1 MSKTLH
7 IRKESLITI
16 INEIFT
22 NANVY
27 SPLNFEHIRN
37 IVIDNMSDSTLENV
51 AELILARDPYELVY
65 PGDIVKTIPPNYHEG
80 TNFEIDVLKD
90 MGLLSKEEMV
100 YAKVISDSNWSTSAK
115 YNPLYTQLK
124 IEYIYHDQERQI
136 KYEEATVSPFDL
148 VKLFGKENKDVEKII
163 KDNLKNKKDAQA
175 ISNTDSISL

>member
-27 SPLNFEHIRN
+27 RPLNFEHIKKL
-37 IVIDNMSDSTLENV
+37 VIDNMSDSTLENV
-51 AELILARDPYELVY
+51 AELILAKDPYELVY
-65 PGDIVKTIPPNYHEG
+65 PGDIVKITPPEYHEG
-80 TNFEIDVLKD
+80 TNFEKDVLKD

-124 IEYIYHDQERQI
+124 IEYIYHDQDRQI

-148 VKLFGKENKDVEKII
+148 IKLFGKENKDVEKII
-163 KDNLKNKKDAQA
+163 KDNLKNDKDAKT
-175 ISNTDSISL
+175 ISRIDSVEL

>member
-16 INEIFT
+16 ISEIFT

-27 SPLNFEHIRN
+27 RPLNFEHIKKL
-37 IVIDNMSDSTLENV
+37 VIDNMSDSTLENV
-51 AELILARDPYELVY
+51 AELILAKDPYELVY
-65 PGDIVKTIPPNYHEG
+65 PGDIVKITPPEYHEG
-80 TNFEIDVLKD
+80 TNFEKDVLKD

-124 IEYIYHDQERQI
+124 IQYIYHDQDRQI

-148 VKLFGKENKDVEKII
+148 IKLFGKENKDVEKIL
-163 KDNLKNKKDAQA
+163 KDNLKNIKDAEA
-175 ISNTDSISL
+175 ISSTDSISL

>member
-1 MSKTLH
+1 MSKTLN

-22 NANVY
+22 DANVY
-27 SPLNFEHIRN
+27 RPLNFEHIKKL
-37 IVIDNMSDSTLENV
+37 VIDNMSDSTLENV

-124 IEYIYHDQERQI
+124 IEYIYHDQDRQI

-148 VKLFGKENKDVEKII
+148 EKLYGKEHKDIITIINNKEKKEPNGKTITGVDPI
-163 KDNLKNKKDAQA
+163 AF
-175 ISNTDSISL
+175 

>member
-27 SPLNFEHIRN
+27 RPLNFEHIKKL
-37 IVIDNMSDSTLENV
+37 VIDNMSDNTLENV

-65 PGDIVKTIPPNYHEG
+65 HGDIVKTIPPNYHEG

-124 IEYIYHDQERQI
+124 IEYIYHDQDRQI

-148 VKLFGKENKDVEKII
+148 EKLYGKEHKDIITIINNKEKKEPNGKTITGV
-163 KDNLKNKKDAQA
+163 DP
-175 ISNTDSISL
+175 ISF

>member
-27 SPLNFEHIRN
+27 RPLNFEHIKKL
-37 IVIDNMSDSTLENV
+37 VIDNMSDSTLENV
-51 AELILARDPYELVY
+51 AELILAKDPYELVY
-65 PGDIVKTIPPNYHEG
+65 PGDIVKITPPEYHEG
-80 TNFEIDVLKD
+80 TNFEKDVLKD

-124 IEYIYHDQERQI
+124 IKYIYHDQDRQI
-136 KYEEATVSPFDL
+136 KYEEAAVSPFDL
-148 VKLFGKENKDVEKII
+148 IKLFGKENKDVEKIL
-163 KDNLKNKKDAQA
+163 KDNLKNIKDAEA
-175 ISNTDSISL
+175 ISSTDSISL